1 MCGVIRGIGVFVK
14 LSICAWPACK
24 HQSERQAKQ
33 LCLKM
38 PFFYFPWKQWPAS
51 GRVRTC
57 SMLHTVQCSTSKA
70 AQLAGHVFKG
80 YVSAQVSLQLDRVT
94 IYLSIMSSIEHGHM
108 YMLPH

>member
-14 LSICAWPACK
+14 LSLCAWPACK

-33 LCLKM
+33 LYLKM
-38 PFFYFPWKQWPAS
+38 PFFYFPWTQWPAS
-51 GRVRTC
+51 GWRGHAAC
-57 SMLHTVQCSTSKA
+57 SMLHSVQRSTSEA

-94 IYLSIMSSIEHGHM
+94 ISVL
-108 YMLPH
+108 